1 MDQHPFPHLT
11 ATLDNL
17 PSGSNDESDFGL
29 GLNEEVSGSLG
40 VSLGLDDALL
50 FGGVLLLVLFGVG
63 EVYFSLFSS
72 ISLGGSSGL
81 GAGLSDLGIACS
93 LLLEALGDDPE
104 SVSWEFGYFLP
115 IEGILNILIY

>member
-1 MDQHPFPHLT
+1 MLAP
-11 ATLDNL
+11 LDDL
-17 PSGSNDESDFGL
+17 PSGSNDESDFRL
-29 GLNEEVSGSLG
+29 GLNVEVTSSFG

-50 FGGVLLLVLFGVG
+50 LGGVLLLVLFGVG

-72 ISLGGSSGL
+72 ISPGGSSGL

-104 SVSWEFGYFLP
+104 TVRGRIRYFLP